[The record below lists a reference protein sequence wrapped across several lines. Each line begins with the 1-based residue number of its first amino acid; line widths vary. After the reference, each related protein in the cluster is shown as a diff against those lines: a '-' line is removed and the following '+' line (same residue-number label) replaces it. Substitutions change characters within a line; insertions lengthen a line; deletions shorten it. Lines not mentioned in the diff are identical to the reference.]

1 MKFSLTTKLG
11 FLSFGGVYLA
21 LAVILG
27 SLYVLRA
34 EGRLIKQ
41 LDEVGATLF
50 REPFTVNTFE
60 LLDQNTQEYTLE
72 NLRGDWNLVF
82 FGFTSCPD
90 ICPLTMGELDKFAR
104 SWSESEQDFKP
115 KIIMATVDPANDSPA
130 EMKRYLSR
138 FDNEFVGLTG
148 DPMALNEFAKAF
160 FVGFGESEKAESKV
174 DESHAGHS
182 GKREGA
188 IDHSSHVSI
197 VDPEGKFVAALRP
210 PHRARDIVKA
220 MKLITRR

>member
-41 LDEVGATLF
+41 LDEVGATFF

-72 NLRGDWNLVF
+72 NL
-82 FGFTSCPD
+82 S
-90 ICPLTMGELDKFAR
+90 
-104 SWSESEQDFKP
+104 
-115 KIIMATVDPANDSPA
+115 
-130 EMKRYLSR
+130 
-138 FDNEFVGLTG
+138 
-148 DPMALNEFAKAF
+148 
-160 FVGFGESEKAESKV
+160 
-174 DESHAGHS
+174 
-182 GKREGA
+182 
-188 IDHSSHVSI
+188 
-197 VDPEGKFVAALRP
+197 
-210 PHRARDIVKA
+210 
-220 MKLITRR
+220 LIHI

>member
-82 FGFTSCPD
+82 FGFT
-90 ICPLTMGELDKFAR
+90 
-104 SWSESEQDFKP
+104 
-115 KIIMATVDPANDSPA
+115 
-130 EMKRYLSR
+130 
-138 FDNEFVGLTG
+138 
-148 DPMALNEFAKAF
+148 
-160 FVGFGESEKAESKV
+160 
-174 DESHAGHS
+174 
-182 GKREGA
+182 
-188 IDHSSHVSI
+188 
-197 VDPEGKFVAALRP
+197 
-210 PHRARDIVKA
+210 
-220 MKLITRR
+220 

>member
-41 LDEVGATLF
+41 LDEVGATFF
-50 REPFTVNTFE
+50 REPFIVNNFE
-60 LLDQNTQEYTLE
+60 LIDQNSQEYTLE

-90 ICPLTMGELDKFAR
+90 ICPLTMGELDKFVR
-104 SWSESEQDFKP
+104 SWSESEQDPKP
-115 KIIMATVDPANDSPA
+115 KIARPKGTERHTHMCPHGSNASC
-130 EMKRYLSR
+130 Y
-138 FDNEFVGLTG
+138 
-148 DPMALNEFAKAF
+148 
-160 FVGFGESEKAESKV
+160 
-174 DESHAGHS
+174 
-182 GKREGA
+182 GA
-188 IDHSSHVSI
+188 
-197 VDPEGKFVAALRP
+197 
-210 PHRARDIVKA
+210 VKA
-220 MKLITRR
+220 HPVSTGGHPSSQ

>member
-50 REPFTVNTFE
+50 REPFTVDTFE

-82 FGFTSCPD
+82 FGF
-90 ICPLTMGELDKFAR
+90 
-104 SWSESEQDFKP
+104 
-115 KIIMATVDPANDSPA
+115 DPANDSPA

-148 DPMALNEFAKAF
+148 DPMALHEFAKAF
-160 FVGFGESEKAESKV
+160 FVGFGESEKTESKV

-197 VDPEGKFVAALRP
+197 VDPEGRFIAALRP